1 MERIASPPR
10 ESTCC
15 FTGHRR
21 LPAEGLRTLAGRL
34 EAELRG
40 LISRGFCRFCAGGAL
55 GFDTLAAE
63 AVLALREEFSHLSLL
78 LLLPCR
84 DQAARWRPEEVRRYE
99 QIKRE
104 ADAVE
109 YVGERYARGCMQR
122 RNRALVERSDLC
134 VCYLTR
140 STGWTKYTVEYAAKR
155 GLPILNLAGG
165 GCRVVLG

>member
-1 MERIASPPR
+1 MTRDKV
-10 ESTCC
+10 CC
-15 FTGHRR
+15 FTGHRA
-21 LPAEGLRTLAGRL
+21 LP
-34 EAELRG
+34 EAELRPLWELLVRTLRALADG
-40 LISRGFCRFCAGGAL
+40 GVREFCAGGAL

-63 AVLALREEFSHLSLL
+63 AVLMLREERPELRLTL
-78 LLLPCR
+78 VLPCR

-140 STGWTKYTVEYAAKR
+140 STGGTKYTVEYAAKR

-165 GCRVVLG
+165 DCRVVLS

>member
-1 MERIASPPR
+1 MERIASPLR

-55 GFDTLAAE
+55 GFDILAAE

-99 QIKRE
+99 RIKRE

-109 YVGERYARGCMQR
+109 YLGERYAPGCMQR
-122 RNRALVERSDLC
+122 RNRALVDRSAHC
-134 VCYLTR
+134 VCYLTQD
-140 STGWTKYTVEYAAKR
+140 SGGTKYTVDYAKR
-155 GLPILNLAGG
+155 RGLSITNLAEQKAQH
-165 GCRVVLG
+165 L

>member
-1 MERIASPPR
+1 MERIASPLR

-21 LPAEGLRTLAGRL
+21 LPAEGLRTLAGQL

-99 QIKRE
+99 RIKRE

-109 YVGERYARGCMQR
+109 YLGERYAPGCMQR
-122 RNRALVERSDLC
+122 RNRALVDRSAHC
-134 VCYLTR
+134 VCYLTQD
-140 STGWTKYTVEYAAKR
+140 SGGTKYTVDYAKR
-155 GLPILNLAGG
+155 RGLSITNLAEQKAQH
-165 GCRVVLG
+165 L

>member
-1 MERIASPPR
+1 MERIASPLR

-99 QIKRE
+99 RIKRE

-109 YVGERYARGCMQR
+109 YLGERYAPGCMQR
-122 RNRALVERSDLC
+122 RNCALVDRSAHC
-134 VCYLTR
+134 VCYLTQD
-140 STGWTKYTVEYAAKR
+140 SGGTKYTVDYAKR
-155 GLPILNLAGG
+155 RGLSITNLAEQKAQH
-165 GCRVVLG
+165 L

>member
-99 QIKRE
+99 RIKRE

-109 YVGERYARGCMQR
+109 YLGERYAPGCMQR
-122 RNRALVERSDLC
+122 RNRALVDWSAHC
-134 VCYLTR
+134 ICYLTQN
-140 STGWTKYTVEYAAKR
+140 SGGTKYTVDYAKR
-155 GLPILNLAGG
+155 RGLSITNLAEQKAQH
-165 GCRVVLG
+165 L